1 MKRKYAVDANR
12 LFLLSIIMS
21 QFLMPLVIFLG
32 VQDLLF
38 LQFLIEFFMV
48 LPCAFYLFWQRR
60 PLRES
65 IGINPLT
72 WKQWLLLLPL
82 AVCMDKIAEFVNVI
96 SQLFSTNI
104 VSGHM
109 TELILQYP
117 LPVVLFVVAGM
128 PMLCEE
134 LIYRGV
140 LYQGYRRTSVFVAI
154 VLSAFLFGIMHMNL
168 NQFSYAVVL
177 GVMFCLINEAAGSIL
192 PSMVM
197 HFYINGRS
205 VVLLYAVVNYLTG
218 LHNEYLAAEAVGN
231 TGLMA
236 ELLEKAGGVPIQEK
250 EWLTAYLN
258 TEPEDVTGG
267 ILASVP
273 GTVLAVAGVIL
284 IVGYFLRST
293 GRTEY
298 FKAIFR
304 RKEKGSGAEEEKR
317 NPVLSVLSPSLFV
330 GCIICLLIM
339 VSEFLV

>member
-48 LPCAFYLFWQRR
+48 LPCAFYLFFQGR

-82 AVCMDKIAEFVNVI
+82 AACMDKIAEFVNVI

-104 VSGHM
+104 VGGHM
-109 TELILQYP
+109 AELILRYP

-140 LYQGYRRTSVFVAI
+140 LYQGYRRTSIFLAI

-197 HFYINGRS
+197 PFYINGRS

-218 LHNEYLAAEAVGN
+218 LHNEYIAAEAVGN

-236 ELLEKAGGVPIQEK
+236 ELLEKAGGVPIYEK

-267 ILASVP
+267 ILALVP
-273 GTVLAVAGVIL
+273 GTVFAIIVVIL
-284 IVGYFLRST
+284 IIRYFLRST
-293 GRTEY
+293 GRMEY

-304 RKEKGSGAEEEKR
+304 RKETGYGAEEERKS
-317 NPVLSVLSPSLFV
+317 PVRSILSPTLFV
-330 GCIICLLIM
+330 GCIICILFM
-339 VSEFLV
+339 VSDFLL

>member
-21 QFLMPLVIFLG
+21 QFLMPLIVYFG

-48 LPCAFYLFWQRR
+48 LPCVVYLFWQGR

-104 VSGHM
+104 VGGHM
-109 TELILQYP
+109 AELLLHYP
-117 LPVVLFVVAGM
+117 MPVVLFVVAGM

-140 LYQGYRRTSVFVAI
+140 LYQGYRRTSVFLAI
-154 VLSAFLFGIMHMNL
+154 VLSAFLFGLMHMNL

-192 PSMVM
+192 PSLVM

-205 VVLLYAVVNYLTG
+205 VVLLYAVVSYLTG
-218 LHNEYLAAEAVGN
+218 LHNDYLAAEAAGN

-236 ELLEKAGGVPIQEK
+236 ELLEKAAGVPIQEE
-250 EWLTAYLN
+250 EWLAAYLSADSG
-258 TEPEDVTGG
+258 DVADG
-267 ILASVP
+267 ILALVP
-273 GTVLAVAGVIL
+273 GTVFAIIIVIL
-284 IVGYFLRST
+284 IIRYFLRST
-293 GRTEY
+293 GRAEY
-298 FKAIFR
+298 FRSVFR
-304 RKEKGSGAEEEKR
+304 RKDIGDREEAER
-317 NPVLSVLSPSLFV
+317 RSPVRTVLSPALFV
-330 GCIICLLIM
+330 GCIICILIM
-339 VSEFLV
+339 ISEFLT

>member
-21 QFLMPLVIFLG
+21 QFLMPLIVYLG

-60 PLRES
+60 PLKES

-96 SQLFSTNI
+96 SQLFSTNL

-109 TELILQYP
+109 AELILQYP

-192 PSMVM
+192 PSMAM

-218 LHNEYLAAEAVGN
+218 LHNEYLAAEAAGN

-236 ELLEKAGGVPIQEK
+236 ELLEKAAGVPIQEE

-258 TEPEDVTGG
+258 TGSGDVADG
-267 ILASVP
+267 IFALVP
-273 GTVLAVAGVIL
+273 GTLFAIIVLIL
-284 IVGYFLRST
+284 IIRYFLRST
-293 GRTEY
+293 GRMEY

-304 RKEKGSGAEEEKR
+304 RKEKETRAEEERR
-317 NPVLSVLSPSLFV
+317 NPVLSVLSPSLIV
-330 GCIICLLIM
+330 GCIICILVMI
-339 VSEFLV
+339 SEFL